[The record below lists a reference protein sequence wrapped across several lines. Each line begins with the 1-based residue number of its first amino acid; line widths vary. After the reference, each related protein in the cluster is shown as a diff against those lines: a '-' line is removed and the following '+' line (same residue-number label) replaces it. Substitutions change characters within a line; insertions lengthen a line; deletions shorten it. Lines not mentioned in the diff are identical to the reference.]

1 MTANITFPLLVIVS
15 YTRCIS
21 YLQVAVINGSRIM
34 TIFDTSHNNRQKWI
48 DEIKALT
55 GEEDDVN
62 AIQFALS
69 FTLQYLDI

>member
-1 MTANITFPLLVIVS
+1 
-15 YTRCIS
+15 
-21 YLQVAVINGSRIM
+21 M

-69 FTLQYLDI
+69 FTLQYLKYDKDEVFNKFKW